1 MTLEKDSNNLQE
13 IFKKNGFI
21 KYFNIGNIIFQKGD
35 LADYIYYLVDGKVR
49 AYTTY
54 TNGIEKTLC
63 FVEKGNL
70 VGEDV
75 FAENPERIVSVN
87 AVTNVIMYCIDKNS
101 LLKICADNKTC
112 IEALFIFYMKK
123 ITLLSN
129 FIFTAQF
136 LNNDQKIA
144 YYLYT
149 NYKKDNDYIYYT
161 HEQISAITGMSRV
174 STTKILNKFKDSG
187 LIDLNYKY
195 IHVLNIRLEDIFQG
209 MDFFN

>member
-1 MTLEKDSNNLQE
+1 MENDFKNLEE
-13 IFKKNGFI
+13 IFRKNGFR
-21 KYFNIGNIIFQKGD
+21 KNFSMGNIIFQKGD
-35 LADYIYYLVDGKVR
+35 LADLIYFLADGKVR

-54 TNGIEKTLC
+54 ANGIEKTLC

-70 VGEDV
+70 VGEEV
-75 FAENPERIVSVN
+75 FAENPVRIVSVN
-87 AVTNVIMYCIDKNS
+87 AVTNVTMYCIDKNS
-101 LLKICADNKTC
+101 LLQICADNKPC
-112 IEALFIFYMKK
+112 IEALFVFYMKK

-144 YYLYT
+144 YYLYS
-149 NYKKDNDYIYYT
+149 NYKKDNEYIYYT

-174 STTKILNKFKDSG
+174 STTKILNNFKDTG

-195 IHVLNIRLEDIFQG
+195 IHVLNIRGLEEIFQG
-209 MDFFN
+209 MDFF

>member
-1 MTLEKDSNNLQE
+1 M
-13 IFKKNGFI
+13 
-21 KYFNIGNIIFQKGD
+21 
-35 LADYIYYLVDGKVR
+35 

-54 TNGIEKTLC
+54 PNGVEKTLC

-70 VGEDV
+70 VGEEV
-75 FAENPERIVSVN
+75 FAENPVRIVSVN
-87 AVTNVIMYCIDKNS
+87 AVTNVNIYCIDKNS
-101 LLKICADNKTC
+101 LLKICTDNKTC
-112 IEALFIFYMKK
+112 IEALFKFYMKK
-123 ITLLSN
+123 ITSLSN

-149 NYKKDNDYIYYT
+149 NYKKENDYIYYT

-187 LIDLNYKY
+187 LIDLSYKY
-195 IHVLNIRLEDIFQG
+195 IRVLNLRGLEEIFQG
-209 MDFFN
+209 MDFF